1 MDTSKQ
7 ALAERFGRLP
17 RDKQASF
24 LQALAK
30 QGLDFARLPIVPAAS
45 REVAPL
51 SYSQSRQWFMWSMDP
66 QGTAYHIVR
75 TLRLTGPLDARA
87 LRAALAALTARHES
101 LRTVFRAGSSGLG
114 EQVVLPAQE
123 PAWDQWDL
131 RGQADAQAR
140 ARTYAQQVADTPF
153 DLREGPLLRGGLI
166 RLDEQ
171 EHVLVLAMHHIVSD
185 GWSMGV
191 LVEELVAHYQSQ
203 ATQGRDAQLPPLPIQ
218 YADYSTWQRNWLE
231 AGERERQLA
240 YWRAALRADGG
251 EPPVAQLQPD
261 HPRRTDGRYRAASH
275 GMALDAP
282 LVQSLRTVA
291 QAHEASLFMVL
302 MAGFVALLHRYTGQE
317 TLRLGVPVANRH
329 RSETERLIGLFVNT
343 QLLQARVDGRRS
355 LAEVLA
361 EVRTAA
367 LGAQAHQ
374 DLPYEQLAEAL
385 QGGRGTAS
393 GALFEIMYNHLQAGA
408 VSARRQ
414 VGALEISDYAL
425 DGRMA
430 QCELMLTTSEDA
442 GGGVRASLAYA
453 QELYEPRAIQR
464 LGEHYLAMLR
474 ALARDAGQA
483 VGDVA
488 LLDAAQAAQL
498 QAWGDGGPRAE
509 AAPLVHEGFE
519 QQAARTPR
527 AVALVSGQRVLSYDE
542 LNRQSNRLAH
552 RLRALGVG
560 PDVPVGIALERSA
573 AMVVAML
580 GIMKA
585 GGAYVPLDP
594 DHPAQ
599 RLADMVEDASLD
611 IVLSHGGVAERIGL
625 PGGVR
630 FVDVES
636 AVQDGPDHNPGVALH
651 GDNLV
656 YVIFTSGSTGR
667 PKGAANSHRAVANRI
682 AWSRQAYGLRDDDA
696 VLQKT
701 PFGFDVSVWEFFWP
715 LTVGARLVMAPPG
728 DHRDPPALMRLIRE
742 QSITTLHFV
751 PSMLRAFL
759 AFDGIEACDSLRRVF
774 CSGEALPRDCQDALL
789 ARCPGVAL
797 YNLYGPTEAAIEVTH
812 WTCRAGQPVPIG
824 EPIPGVSVCVLDRD
838 LNLAPPGV
846 PGELYL
852 GGAGLARGYLDRPG
866 LSSERFVADPLGSG
880 QRLYRTGDL
889 VRWRADGQI
898 EYLGRLDHQIKVRGL
913 RIELGEIESRL
924 LDCPQVRDAVVVARV
939 DGGATRLVAYA
950 CPAADAVIDA
960 AALRAELARGLPDY
974 MVPEFIVPMD
984 ALPLNANGKIDRKA
998 LPEVTLGEDAAQYEV
1013 PATPAEVAVAQA
1025 WREVLGQARVGR
1037 NDNFFALGGDSI
1049 LSLQVVARLQRE
1061 GWQVQPRQVFEQQTV
1076 ARLGA
1081 VLVGARAGARAQPD
1095 RAQGAVPLSPM
1106 QAAFFDL
1113 DVPAR
1118 HHWNQALLLR
1128 PRVPVDLD
1136 AMRRAWATV
1145 ARTHDALRLRYRR
1158 EADGTW
1164 SQAYAEPGPDLDAQH
1179 ALWEREAG
1187 GAAQLTEAC
1196 QQAQRSLDLQHGP
1209 LARAAWLR
1217 TEDGS
1222 GRLLLAI
1229 HHLAVDGVSWRVL
1242 LEDLALAYGQCL
1254 AGQAIVL
1261 PARSASYK
1269 TWTTWLHAHAQDHA
1283 DELDYWRDT
1292 QAAVEP
1298 LPCDAPGADS
1308 RVGALRTLQFSLDTA
1323 ATQALLAR
1331 APAAYRTQVHELL
1344 LTALARALCGAT
1356 GRDRIVLDIEGHGR
1370 DGAGD
1375 EDYSRTVGWFTRLYP
1390 VCLEAGGELGDA
1402 IKRVKET
1409 LRNVPAGGA
1418 GYGLLS
1424 RCGTAAQ
1431 RQVLDAATRPAVVF
1445 NYLGQFDASFNG
1457 EAPWEPAAEDA
1468 GPAMDPASASMHE
1481 IGVSGRV
1488 YRGALQMSVRFDP
1501 RRHAQHKVEAW
1512 LRDYERELLAIVG
1525 HCGAGALGYTPSD
1538 FPLARVAQARLDGLP
1553 LLPARVADLYP
1564 LSPMQAGM
1572 LFHSLDDQE
1581 GAAYVTQLRLGIG
1594 GLDVERFRAA
1604 WQAVVDRHDVLRT
1617 GFLPA
1622 GRDGQPLQWVARDA
1636 RIEVEQHDWRG
1647 RAGLDEALADHA
1659 RQQRRPFDL
1668 LEPPLMR
1675 WSLVRTGDD
1684 HHEFVWTRH
1693 HLLMDGWSMSA
1704 VLGEVLEH
1712 YTHRTQRPAA
1722 APYRDYIAWLRT
1734 RDAAASETYWKA
1746 ALAPLPAPSLLAA
1759 SLGSGSPRAT
1769 GHDEVRHRM
1778 DERATAG
1785 LLAFARRERITPN
1798 TLVQGAW
1805 ALLLSRYC
1813 GQGVVA
1819 FGATVAGRP
1828 MDLPGAD
1835 GMVGLFINTLPVV
1848 VDTSGGQALGPWLRG
1863 LQSANAAMREHEQTP
1878 LNQIQRWSGQQGGLF
1893 DSIVVFENYP
1903 VDAALGNSQGELRFE
1918 RPSSLDV
1925 TTYPMDV
1932 EVHLGSTLFIKFIY
1946 QRRHFSAEQVEALAC
1961 QMFHLLRVM
1970 AGQADAP
1977 LRELPVLPEADAD
1990 ALLALGRGEP
2000 SAAAHPPLHA
2010 HFEHHAA
2017 QRPGRRAL
2025 ALHDDRISYGE
2036 LNARANRIAHYL
2048 IAAGV
2053 RADVRVGIAMTR
2065 SFDAFAAMLGVLKA
2079 GGAYV
2084 PLDSAY
2090 PAERLQYLL
2099 RDSAVRLLLTQCS
2112 LADRM
2117 RALDCAPVTDIDTV
2131 DLAAWPDT
2139 DPGLPVHPQ
2148 QLAYVIY
2155 TSGSTGAP
2163 KGVAVPHGQMS
2174 MHCPATARV
2183 YGMDED
2189 DCEFHFMSLSFDGAH
2204 ERWLTPLC
2212 VGAGLA
2218 LRDDEVWTAEQ
2229 THEALVRHGVTQAAF
2244 PPAYLGQLAEWAR
2257 LCGQAP
2263 PMRLYVFGGEAMTK
2277 GGFERASQALR
2288 PQWFING
2295 YGPTETVVTPL
2306 IWKAP
2311 ADAAFD
2317 CACAPIGRPVGE
2329 RDAYILDHEL
2339 ALVPRGAVGE
2349 LYMGRNGL
2357 ARGYLGRAPLTAE
2370 RFVADP
2376 YVPGGRMYRTGDL
2389 ARWREDGNI
2398 EYLGR
2403 ADEQV
2408 KIRGFRI
2415 EPGEIESRARAV
2427 EGVAE
2432 VAVVARRDGSGPQL
2446 VAYVVPLPGQSG
2458 QQLSERVRRQLTA
2471 ELPAHMVPAHVVPL
2485 DALPR
2490 LISGKLD
2497 RAALPEP
2504 RADGGYE
2511 APRNDAERTLARIWE
2526 RVLGLPRVGA
2536 LDNFFEIGGDS
2547 ILSLQ
2552 VISQVRA
2559 SGLGLDLKLRDL
2571 MRLQTVRAL
2580 CEQAPQAKREAAPRP
2595 DACVAGDVP
2604 LLPIQ
2609 HWFLHEDIAQRD
2621 HYNQSVM
2628 LRSAKPVDHALLG
2641 QALALLQRRHDAL
2654 RMRFTRDAAG
2664 TWRQH
2669 HAPEDAADD
2678 VLWLRELDDAGQVTT
2693 VAEQAQRSLDLA
2705 CGPVWRAVHMRL
2717 PDGSAR
2723 LLLVAHHLVIDGVSW
2738 RILLDDLQTWYGQLR
2753 TGAAPTPAV
2762 RTSSYQAWTRRL
2774 HAMAASAELARE
2786 KPLWL
2791 AQTSDVTEIPRDDA
2805 DAPNLVRDVASVR
2818 VQLDPAA
2825 TDSLL
2830 REAPA
2835 AYGATIN
2842 ELLLAGLARALSRW
2856 TGGDSHAI
2864 CLEGHGRE
2872 GDAAGLD
2879 FSRTVGWFTTAYP
2892 VRLSGGLSDAPR
2904 RTLDTVRETL
2914 RGLPA
2919 NGLGYGVL
2927 RHLAPADTAAGDA
2940 PFGGHGGLAGP
2951 ARITFNYLGQFD
2963 QALGAASGFSV
2974 AEESAGS
2981 ERGPDGPLANWI
2993 EIVGSVYGGQLTLRC
3008 VYSKR
3013 VFQAETLQGLADS
3026 YRQELESLARRCRS
3040 AAVS

>member
-1 MDTSKQ
+1 MDHSKQ
-7 ALAERFGRLP
+7 ALAERFIRLP

-24 LQALAK
+24 LQALAS
-30 QGLDFARLPIVPAAS
+30 QGLDFARLPIVAART
-45 REVAPL
+45 REAAPL
-51 SYSQSRQWFMWSMDP
+51 SYAQSRQWFMWNLDP
-66 QGTAYHIVR
+66 RGTAYHIVR
-75 TLRLTGPLDARA
+75 TLRLKGPLQAQA
-87 LRAALAALTARHES
+87 LQAALQALTARHES
-101 LRTVFRAGSSGLG
+101 LRTVFRPGESGAG
-114 EQVVLPAQE
+114 EQVVLPAQAPSWE
-123 PAWDQWDL
+123 YRDL
-131 RGQADAQAR
+131 RGQADAQAL
-140 ARTYAQQVADTPF
+140 ARRHAQQVADTPF
-153 DLREGPLLRGGLI
+153 DLRRGPLLRAGLI

-191 LVEELVAHYQSQ
+191 LVEELIGNYQSH
-203 ATQGRDAQLPPLPIQ
+203 ADRGGDAALPPLPIQ
-218 YADYSTWQRNWLE
+218 YADYAAWQRNWLE

-240 YWRAALRADGG
+240 YWRTALEDGGAETPVTQLQADG
-251 EPPVAQLQPD
+251 
-261 HPRRTDGRYRAASH
+261 PRRADGRYRAAHH
-275 GMALDAP
+275 GMALDVS
-282 LVQSLRTVA
+282 LVRSLRAVA

-302 MAGFVALLHRYTGQE
+302 MAGFVALLHRYTGQQ

-343 QLLQARVDGRRS
+343 QLLQARVHGRHS
-355 LAEVLA
+355 LADVLA
-361 EVRTAA
+361 GVRAAA

-374 DLPYEQLAEAL
+374 DLPYEQLVEAL
-385 QGGRGTAS
+385 SGRGAAS

-408 VSARRQ
+408 GLARRQ
-414 VGALEISDYAL
+414 VGALEIADYPL

-430 QCELMLTTSEDA
+430 QCELMLTTTEDA
-442 GGGVRASLAYA
+442 AGAVRASLTYA
-453 QELYEPRAIQR
+453 QELYGPGTMRR
-464 LGEHYLAMLR
+464 LGNHYLAMLR
-474 ALARDAGQA
+474 ALASDAGQA

-488 LLDAAQAAQL
+488 LLDSAEVAQL
-498 QAWGDGGPRAE
+498 HAWGDGGPRAGAALPMHRRFE
-509 AAPLVHEGFE
+509 A
-519 QQAARTPR
+519 QAARTPQ
-527 AVALVSGQRVLSYDE
+527 AIALVCGQRTLSYAE
-542 LNRQSNRLAH
+542 LNRQANRLAH
-552 RLRALGVG
+552 RLIGLGVK
-560 PDVPVGIALERSA
+560 PDAQVGLALERSV
-573 AMVVAML
+573 AMVVGML
-580 GIMKA
+580 GILKA

-594 DHPAQ
+594 DHPAP
-599 RLADMVEDASLD
+599 RLAGMVQDASLD
-611 IVLSHGGVAERIGL
+611 IVLSHEGVAERLGL
-625 PGGVR
+625 AAGVR
-630 FVDVES
+630 ILDVEAS
-636 AVQDGPDHNPGVALH
+636 VQDGPGHDPGVALH
-651 GDNLV
+651 GENLA

-667 PKGAANSHRAVANRI
+667 PKGAANGHAALANRI
-682 AWSRQAYGLRDDDA
+682 DWAQQAYGLCDDDT

-715 LTVGARLVMAPPG
+715 LAVGARLVMAAPG
-728 DHRDPPALMRLIRE
+728 DHRDPPALLRLIQE
-742 QSITTLHFV
+742 HAVTTLHFV

-759 AFDGIEACDSLRRVF
+759 AFDGAQACTSLRRVL
-774 CSGEALPRDCQDALL
+774 CSGEALPADCQDAFL
-789 ARCPGVAL
+789 ARHPGVAL
-797 YNLYGPTEAAIEVTH
+797 YNLYGPTEAAIDVTH
-812 WTCRAGQPVPIG
+812 WTCQAGQPVPIG
-824 EPIPGVSVCVLDRD
+824 KPIAGLRTCVLDHD
-838 LNLAPPGV
+838 LNPTPPGM

-852 GGAGLARGYLDRPG
+852 AGAGLARGYLGRPG
-866 LSSERFVADPLGSG
+866 LSSERFVADPLGKGS
-880 QRLYRTGDL
+880 RLYRTGDL
-889 VRWRADGQI
+889 VRWREDGQL
-898 EYLGRLDHQIKVRGL
+898 EYLGRLDHQVKVRGL
-913 RIELGEIESRL
+913 RIELGEIETRL
-924 LDCPQVRDAVVVARV
+924 LACPDVRDGVVAARQ
-939 DGGATRLVAYA
+939 DGAVTRLVAYA
-950 CPAADAVIDA
+950 CAAAGAVIDPPR
-960 AALRAELARGLPDY
+960 LRAELARDLPDY
-974 MVPEFIVPMD
+974 MVPEFIVAMD
-984 ALPLNANGKIDRKA
+984 ELPLNANGKIDRKA
-998 LPEVTLGEDAAQYEV
+998 LPALDVTEDAAPYEA
-1013 PATPAEVAVAQA
+1013 PATPAEEAVAQA
-1025 WREVLGQARVGR
+1025 WREVLGQPRVGR
-1037 NDNFFALGGDSI
+1037 HDNFFSLGGDSI
-1049 LSLQVVARLQRE
+1049 LSLQVVARLQRQ
-1061 GWQVQPRQVFEQQTV
+1061 GWQVQPRQVFEQPNL
-1076 ARLGA
+1076 ARL
-1081 VLVGARAGARAQPD
+1081 AGAMAAAPAAAQAPRD
-1095 RAQGAVPLSPM
+1095 CAAGAVPLSPL

-1118 HHWNQALLLR
+1118 HHWNQALLLK
-1128 PRVPVDLD
+1128 PRGPVDVD
-1136 AMRRAWATV
+1136 AMRRAWSAV
-1145 ARTHDALRLRYRR
+1145 AARHDALRLRYRR
-1158 EADGTW
+1158 GADGEW
-1164 SQAYAEPGPDLDAQH
+1164 AQFYAEAGAGAGD
-1179 ALWEREAG
+1179 ALWVHDAG
-1187 GAAQLTEAC
+1187 CAAQLSQAC
-1196 QQAQRSLDLQHGP
+1196 QQVQGSLDLEHGP

-1217 TEDGS
+1217 LDDGS

-1242 LEDLALAYGQCL
+1242 LEDLAMAYGQCL
-1254 AGQAIVL
+1254 AANAVDL
-1261 PARSASYK
+1261 PQPGASYK
-1269 TWTTWLHAHAQDHA
+1269 AWTTWLHGHVQDHA
-1283 DELDYWRDT
+1283 GELDYWRGT
-1292 QAAVEP
+1292 LAAIEP
-1298 LPCDAPGADS
+1298 PPGADPAVRS
-1308 RVGALRTLQFSLDTA
+1308 RAGALRTEQFSLDVA
-1323 ATQALLAR
+1323 STQALLAR

-1344 LTALARALCGAT
+1344 LTALARALNGWT
-1356 GRDRIVLDIEGHGR
+1356 GRDRVVLDIEGHGR

-1375 EDYSRTVGWFTRLYP
+1375 AGDLSRTVGWFTRLYP
-1390 VCLEAGGELGDA
+1390 VCLAAHGDLGDA

-1424 RCGTAAQ
+1424 RFGTPAQRDALRTAA
-1431 RQVLDAATRPAVVF
+1431 RPAVVF
-1445 NYLGQFDASFNG
+1445 NYLGQFDASFDDTS
-1457 EAPWEPAAEDA
+1457 PWEPASEDA
-1468 GPAMDPASASMHE
+1468 GPAMDPGSASMHE

-1501 RRHAQHKVEAW
+1501 RRHARQTVAAW
-1512 LRDYERELLAIVG
+1512 VQAFQRELLAVVAHCSEGPQG
-1525 HCGAGALGYTPSD
+1525 HTPAD
-1538 FPLARVAQARLDGLP
+1538 FPLASVPQARLDGLP
-1553 LLPARVADLYP
+1553 LAPARVADLYP

-1594 GLDVERFRAA
+1594 GLDAERFRAA

-1617 GFLPA
+1617 GFIPA
-1622 GRDGQPLQWVARDA
+1622 DRHGQALQWVARDV
-1636 RIEVEQHDWRG
+1636 RVEVEGHDWRG
-1647 RAGLDEALADHA
+1647 HAGLDAALEEHA
-1659 RQQRRPFDL
+1659 RRQRRPFDL
-1668 LEPPLMR
+1668 LQPPLMR
-1675 WSLVRTGDD
+1675 WSLVRTADD
-1684 HHEFVWTRH
+1684 RHEFVWTRH

-1712 YTHRTQRPAA
+1712 YSRRARRPAS
-1722 APYRDYIAWLRT
+1722 APYRDYIAWLRQ
-1734 RDAAASETYWKA
+1734 RDAAASEAYWKA
-1746 ALAPLPAPSLLAA
+1746 AIAPLPTPSLLAA
-1759 SLGSGSPRAT
+1759 ALGGQRPEASGH
-1769 GHDEVRHRM
+1769 GEVRQRL
-1778 DERATAG
+1778 DEQATAR
-1785 LLAFARRERITPN
+1785 LLACARRERITPN

-1813 GQGVVA
+1813 GQDVVA

-1835 GMVGLFINTLPVV
+1835 SMVGLFINTLPVV
-1848 VDTSGGQALGPWLRG
+1848 VDTAGGQALGDWLRG

-1903 VDAALGNSQGELRFE
+1903 VDAALGGAQGELRFE
-1918 RPSSLDV
+1918 RPSALDV

-1946 QRRHFSAEQVEALAC
+1946 QHRHFSAAQAEALAG
-1961 QMFHLLRVM
+1961 QMFHLLGLM
-1970 AGQADAP
+1970 ASQPDVPLRDLRILPPADA
-1977 LRELPVLPEADAD
+1977 E

-2000 SAAAHPPLHA
+2000 GAGVPPALHA
-2010 HFEHHAA
+2010 HFERHAA
-2017 QRPGRRAL
+2017 QRPSRRAL
-2025 ALHDDRISYGE
+2025 ALHDAQISYGE

-2048 IAAGV
+2048 AAAGV
-2053 RADVRVGIAMTR
+2053 GPDVRVGVAMTR

-2090 PAERLQYLL
+2090 PADRLQYLL
-2099 RDSAVRLLLTQCS
+2099 RDSAVTLLLTQCA
-2112 LADRM
+2112 LAERM
-2117 RALDCAPVTDIDTV
+2117 RALGCAAVVDIDAL

-2139 DPGLPVHPQ
+2139 DPGLPVHPE

-2212 VGAGLA
+2212 VGASLA

-2229 THEALVRHGVTQAAF
+2229 THDALVRHGATQAAF

-2311 ADAAFD
+2311 ADAVFD

-2329 RDAYILDHEL
+2329 RDAYILDRDL
-2339 ALVPRGAVGE
+2339 ALVPRGVVGE

-2432 VAVVARRDGSGPQL
+2432 VAVIARRDGGGPQL
-2446 VAYVVPLPGQSG
+2446 VAYVVPRPGLSG
-2458 QQLSERVRRQLTA
+2458 QPLSEQVRRQLTA

-2485 DALPR
+2485 ETLPR
-2490 LISGKLD
+2490 LISGKLN

-2504 RADGGYE
+2504 RANAGYE
-2511 APRNDAERTLARIWE
+2511 APRNDAERALAGIWE

-2559 SGLGLDLKLRDL
+2559 SGLGLALKLRDL
-2571 MRLQTVRAL
+2571 MRLQTVRAI
-2580 CEQAPQAKREAAPRP
+2580 CEQAPQAGPPAVSRQEEAA
-2595 DACVAGDVP
+2595 AGDVP

-2628 LRSAKPVDHALLG
+2628 LRSAADIDVAALR
-2641 QALALLQRRHDAL
+2641 QALGWLQRQHDAL
-2654 RMRFTRDAAG
+2654 RMRFVRDAQGA
-2664 TWRQH
+2664 WRQYYEPPQS
-2669 HAPEDAADD
+2669 AGDP
-2678 VLWLRELDDAGQVTT
+2678 LWVRGLDDASQVTA
-2693 VAEQAQRSLDLA
+2693 VAQDAQRSLDLA
-2705 CGPVWRAVHMRL
+2705 GGPVWRAVLMRL
-2717 PDGSAR
+2717 PDGTAR
-2723 LLLVAHHLVIDGVSW
+2723 LLLAAHHLIVDGVSW

-2753 TGAAPTPAV
+2753 AGRAPAPAA
-2762 RTSSYQAWTRRL
+2762 RTSSYQAWTSHLHRL
-2774 HAMAASAELARE
+2774 AASGELARE
-2786 KPLWL
+2786 MPLWA
-2791 AQTSDVTEIPRDDA
+2791 AQTRDVTEIPRDDPS
-2805 DAPNLVRDVASVR
+2805 APNLVRDVASVR
-2818 VQLDPAA
+2818 LRLDEAA

-2830 REAPA
+2830 RDAPA
-2835 AYGATIN
+2835 AFGANIN
-2842 ELLLAGLARALSRW
+2842 ELLLSALARALSRW

-2892 VRLSGGLSDAPR
+2892 VRLSGGLSGSAR
-2904 RTLDTVRETL
+2904 QTLDAVRRTL

-2927 RHLAPADTAAGDA
+2927 RYLSTAREI
-2940 PFGGHGGLAGP
+2940 PFGGPGGLAGP
-2951 ARITFNYLGQFD
+2951 ARLTFNYLGQFD
-2963 QALGAASGFSV
+2963 QALGAESEFAV
-2974 AEESAGS
+2974 ARESAGA
-2981 ERGPDGPLANWI
+2981 ERGPEGPLANWI
-2993 EIVGSVYGGQLTLRC
+2993 EVVGSIHGGQLTVRC

-3013 VFQAETLQGLADS
+3013 VFQAATMQSLADS
-3026 YRQELESLARRCRS
+3026 YREELEVMAQGCRT
-3040 AAVS
+3040 AALS